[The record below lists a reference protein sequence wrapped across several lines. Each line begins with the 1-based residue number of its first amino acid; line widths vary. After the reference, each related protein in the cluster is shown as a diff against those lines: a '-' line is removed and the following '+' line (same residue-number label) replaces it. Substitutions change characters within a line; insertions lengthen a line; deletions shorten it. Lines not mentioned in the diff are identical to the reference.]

1 MSIMA
6 GSASLVNQVFS
17 KFLATLPKARSDLVP
32 PKVPVLERT
41 KMALRTLADLVG
53 DSSYATRD
61 PYSSLSFSCVSPEV
75 AQSQLDN
82 LRFYWKDIDKAFC
95 PLGRDGRPMRKSV
108 LFFFIY
114 ICRWLMWE
122 LPIRYSERKQSHW
135 FHGDH
140 RGMSQVGAW
149 SLPSLDVDGPFT
161 VCSQIPWRYCKHRR
175 TQSRSHQN
183 APSRG
188 SSPQT
193 GTTVSQKTLHR
204 TAECG
209 ERRSIP
215 ARSKNRS
222 SKAP

>member
-108 LFFFIY
+108 LFFSFT
-114 ICRWLMWE
+114 
-122 LPIRYSERKQSHW
+122 
-135 FHGDH
+135 F
-140 RGMSQVGAW
+140 A
-149 SLPSLDVDGPFT
+149 DGSCGNCLLGTPNGSNHIGST
-161 VCSQIPWRYCKHRR
+161 VII
-175 TQSRSHQN
+175 
-183 APSRG
+183 A
-188 SSPQT
+188 
-193 GTTVSQKTLHR
+193 
-204 TAECG
+204 A
-209 ERRSIP
+209 
-215 ARSKNRS
+215 
-222 SKAP
+222 